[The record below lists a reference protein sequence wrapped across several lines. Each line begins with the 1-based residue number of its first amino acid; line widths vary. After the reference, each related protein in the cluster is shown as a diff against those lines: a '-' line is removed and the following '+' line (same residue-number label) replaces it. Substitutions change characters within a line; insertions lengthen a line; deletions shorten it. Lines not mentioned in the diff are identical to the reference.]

1 MKFDFRVSNLFNED
15 MLLYYTTAQ
24 RAPGGDIT
32 NPSRIAT
39 PSQFSFIVPRNYS
52 LTTTFSF

>member
-1 MKFDFRVSNLFNED
+1 

-39 PSQFSFIVPRNYS
+39 PSSFSFIVPRNYS
-52 LTTTFSF
+52 LTATFNF